1 MELTLQRCLIHA
13 DREAIARCPACAN
26 YFCRECITEHEGK
39 FLCSN
44 CLQRRFAPIEP
55 AHRAAGWLMASIGM
69 IIGLTIAWFFFYLI
83 GRLLILIPPNLHDL
97 SYLR

>member
-44 CLQRRFAPIEP
+44 CLQRKTTPTEPIHPSE
-55 AHRAAGWLMASIGM
+55 GWFKSSVLMVV
-69 IIGLTIAWFFFYLI
+69 GLSVAWSFFYLI
-83 GRLLILIPPNLHDL
+83 GRLLLLIPPNLHL
-97 SYLR
+97 G